1 MLREYQDDR
10 NTTLR
15 FEDINMDFYNDL
27 TGYLEAHDASSNSIG
42 RFVKDIKAF
51 MNQTLELELHTN
63 LDFKKKDFVAIKED
77 VDSIALSEEEL
88 QKIIDVDLSEKH
100 SSYNLARELFLVG
113 TYTAQRVSDYNNIK
127 ARNISSMP
135 IRVIEDN
142 KIVNKEVYLLT
153 LKQQK
158 TKVCIPIKQELL
170 AILKKYDFNIPRMPE
185 QKINE
190 YIKEVAKLAGLTN
203 LVEIKKTK
211 GGKEVTNEVPTY
223 QLITTHTARRTG
235 ATLMYLNG
243 IDVYDI
249 MKLTGHKK
257 IETIEIYLKVSALAR
272 ATLMAKKYSYFGIM
286 KD

>member
-170 AILKKYDFNIPRMPE
+170 AILKKYDFNIPRMPK